1 MNNDPR
7 LEKFH
12 NYKFAS
18 YCADE
23 AEIIGLRAELKAQRE
38 MAAIFEQGQQNACG
52 QLVMLREA
60 HRFDGETALN
70 NINKIMRLGAE
81 LDRVT
86 RYANQLVVA
95 LAKDYPAVEGWQPL
109 PDAYGMLMQI
119 DNMTVGNRDA
129 REACAKVAEGE
140 MYAWDNERND
150 RYNQAC
156 RDIAQAIRK
165 SAQT

>member
-1 MNNDPR
+1 MSNDPR

-18 YCADE
+18 YCADQ

-60 HRFDGETALN
+60 HRVDGETALN
-70 NINKIMRLGAE
+70 NINEIMRLGAE

-86 RYANQLVVA
+86 RYANQLVV
-95 LAKDYPAVEGWQPL
+95 
-109 PDAYGMLMQI
+109 
-119 DNMTVGNRDA
+119 DA
-129 REACAKVAEGE
+129 REACAKIAEGE
-140 MYAWDNERND
+140 MYAWDTERSY

-156 RDIAQAIRK
+156 RDIADAIRK

>member
-1 MNNDPR
+1 MSNDPR

-12 NYKFAS
+12 NYKFVA
-18 YCADE
+18 YCADQ

-38 MAAIFEQGQQNACG
+38 MASIFEQGQQNACG
-52 QLVMLREA
+52 QLDMLREA
-60 HRFDGETALN
+60 HRVDGETALN

-86 RYANQLVVA
+86 RYANQLEVN
-95 LAKDYPAVEGWQPL
+95 E
-109 PDAYGMLMQI
+109 
-119 DNMTVGNRDA
+119 
-129 REACAKVAEGE
+129 REACAKIAEGE
-140 MYAWDNERND
+140 MYVWDTERSY

-156 RDIAQAIRK
+156 RDIADAIRK

>member
-1 MNNDPR
+1 MSNDPR

-12 NYKFAS
+12 NYKFVA
-18 YCADE
+18 YCADQ

-38 MAAIFEQGQQNACG
+38 MAAIFEQGQQNACE
-52 QLVMLREA
+52 QLDMLREA
-60 HRFDGETALN
+60 HRN

-86 RYANQLVVA
+86 RYANQLEV
-95 LAKDYPAVEGWQPL
+95 Y
-109 PDAYGMLMQI
+109 
-119 DNMTVGNRDA
+119 A
-129 REACAKVAEGE
+129 REACAKIAEGE
-140 MYAWDNERND
+140 MYAWDTERSY

-156 RDIAQAIRK
+156 RDIADAIRK

>member
-1 MNNDPR
+1 MSNDPR

-18 YCADE
+18 YCADQ

-38 MAAIFEQGQQNACG
+38 MAAIFEQGQQNACE
-52 QLVMLREA
+52 QLDMLREA

-70 NINKIMRLGAE
+70 NINEIMRLGAE
-81 LDRVT
+81 LYRVT
-86 RYANQLVVA
+86 RYANQLVV
-95 LAKDYPAVEGWQPL
+95 
-109 PDAYGMLMQI
+109 
-119 DNMTVGNRDA
+119 DA

-156 RDIAQAIRK
+156 RDIADAIRK